1 MSDTTIKTGNPT
13 DVEAI
18 TERLRADYHARL
30 RDIQELREQLRVAE
44 QNAELIVSVAAT
56 GRWWL
61 CPGLTRG
68 EKDLLCDQDP
78 SGPELS
84 YWIQDVED

>member
-18 TERLRADYHARL
+18 TERLRVDYHARL
-30 RDIQELREQLRVAE
+30 ASIQELREQLRAAEHAAKMIVA
-44 QNAELIVSVAAT
+44 VAT
-56 GRWWL
+56 SGHWWL
-61 CPGLTRG
+61 CPGLKRE
-68 EKDLLCDQDP
+68 EKDLLCNQDP
-78 SGPELS
+78 SGPELA